1 MKNIPT
7 NPGRRQRIAD
17 GVAEHLALSESEL
30 REENRSL
37 RADVASYRDVAQTAI
52 GQLAE
57 NNSTIARLNARITS
71 LIVELRTS
79 RDAER
84 QSGAQL
90 RALQERQAAA

>member
-1 MKNIPT
+1 MTKIPT

-17 GVAEHLALSESEL
+17 GVAEHLALSEAEV
-30 REENRSL
+30 REENLSL
-37 RADVASYRDVAQTAI
+37 RADVATYRDIAQTAI

-57 NNSTIARLNARITS
+57 NTITIARLNARIAS

-84 QSGAQL
+84 QSGARL
-90 RALQERQAAA
+90 RALQERQAA